1 MSRRLAEIPGIGP
14 IVATALVAEIGDWKA
29 FRSGRNLAAWI
40 GLVPKQHTTGG
51 KDRLGS
57 ITKQGNRYFRWLL
70 SSTWGPFE
78 ALGPLRGPFGA
89 LGAPSGP
96 LRGLRPFG
104 PRLRPR
110 PSGALNDL
118 GQTNKAFYL
127 DELRIGWI
135 SIGQHV
141 SVYSAVVLGYSK
153 AYYYR

>member
-1 MSRRLAEIPGIGP
+1 MTKFFL
-14 IVATALVAEIGDWKA
+14 
-29 FRSGRNLAAWI
+29 
-40 GLVPKQHTTGG
+40 GG
-51 KDRLGS
+51 SLSLLPLGAP
-57 ITKQGNRYFRWLL
+57 LP